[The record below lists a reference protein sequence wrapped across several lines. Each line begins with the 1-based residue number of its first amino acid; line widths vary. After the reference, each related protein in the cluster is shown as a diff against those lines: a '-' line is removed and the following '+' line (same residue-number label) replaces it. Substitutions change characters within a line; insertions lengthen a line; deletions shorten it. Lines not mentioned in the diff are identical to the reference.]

1 MKNEHDFCVLRSSTS
16 ESQNAAK
23 SEFLRDIQFSH
34 VICLCDF
41 SGILTVFTKVN
52 GLSHLFKCD
61 ECHFFNCS
69 PGLALLQAI
78 KEGVKNLIQK
88 YNIPGPRYTS
98 YPTVPFWKNDNLSIP
113 EWIQTINKNQ
123 EHFNNPDLSVYI
135 HLPFCE
141 SLCTFC
147 GCHKRIT
154 KNHAVESPYIDTV
167 IKEWE
172 LYMDAINFTPNIKEL
187 HFGGG
192 TPTFFNPDELIRLVK
207 ALFKKDSV
215 DPTKVELSFEAH
227 PNNTSDEHL
236 QKLYD
241 FGFRRLSLGIQ
252 DYSPT
257 VQQTINRIQPFEEVK
272 KVHDKAVEVGYD
284 SISHDLVFGLPKQHL
299 GDIIDTVEKTLLLR
313 PDRISLYSYAHVP
326 WIKGNGQRGYSDS
339 DLPKDNEKR
348 ALYEKAKSM
357 LEEAGYIEIGMDHF
371 ALPTDSLSIAFEEK
385 ELHRNFM
392 GYTTQKTDFLLG
404 LGMSAISDSW
414 FGFAQNDKSVESYTE
429 RVEKGEIP
437 IFRGHVLSDLDIEI
451 RKHIL
456 DLMCHFS
463 TELNPESEFARVQT
477 GIIERLSEMIEDE
490 LVVIDGN
497 RIDVTDAGIP
507 FVRNCCMAFDQ
518 DLTSSIQN
526 ENMFSKTI

>member
-1 MKNEHDFCVLRSSTS
+1 M
-16 ESQNAAK
+16 
-23 SEFLRDIQFSH
+23 
-34 VICLCDF
+34 
-41 SGILTVFTKVN
+41 
-52 GLSHLFKCD
+52 
-61 ECHFFNCS
+61 
-69 PGLALLQAI
+69 
-78 KEGVKNLIQK
+78 
-88 YNIPGPRYTS
+88 
-98 YPTVPFWKNDNLSIP
+98 
-113 EWIQTINKNQ
+113 
-123 EHFNNPDLSVYI
+123 SVYI

-172 LYMDAINFTPNIKEL
+172 LYLDAMPFQPEIKEL

-192 TPTFFNPDELIRLVK
+192 TPTFFQADELIRLVK
-207 ALFKKDSV
+207 ALFKTDSV
-215 DPTKVELSFEAH
+215 DPNEVELSIEAH
-227 PNNTSDEHL
+227 PNNTTDEHL

-272 KVHDKAVEVGYD
+272 KVHDQAVKVGYT
-284 SISHDLVFGLPKQHL
+284 SISHDLVFGLPKQQL
-299 GDIIDTVEKTLLLR
+299 EDIIDTVEKTLILR

-326 WIKGNGQRGYSDS
+326 WIKGVGQRGYDES
-339 DLPKDNEKR
+339 DLPKDDEKR
-348 ALYEKAKSM
+348 ALYVKAKSM

-371 ALPTDSLSIAFEEK
+371 ALPHDSLSIAFNEK

-392 GYTTQKTDFLLG
+392 GYTTQRTNFLLG

-414 FGFAQNDKSVESYTE
+414 FGFAQNDKSVEGYSE
-429 RVEKGEIP
+429 RVNKGEIP
-437 IFRGHVLSDLDIEI
+437 IFRGHILNDQDIEI

-463 TELNPESEFARVQT
+463 TELDPNSEHAHLHT
-477 GIIERLSEMIEDE
+477 DIKHRLSEMITDG
-490 LVVIDGN
+490 LVEISDNKVE
-497 RIDVTDAGIP
+497 VTNEGIP

-518 DLTSSIQN
+518 DLRSSIQN